1 MAILLKWLV
10 PWEFSW
16 VFLAS
21 FFLACVLYW
30 RGSRRVRVS
39 RGRKA
44 LFWIG
49 MAIIWI
55 TLQT

>member
-1 MAILLKWLV
+1 MIATLLKWLV

-21 FFLACVLYW
+21 FFLAGALYW
-30 RGSRRVRVS
+30 RGSRRIAVS
-39 RGRKA
+39 RGRRLA
-44 LFWIG
+44 FWSG

-55 TLQT
+55 SR